1 MSKNKK
7 YRPFVSVCT
16 PTFNRRPF
24 IPIMFECFKNQTYP
38 KDRLEWIIV
47 DDGTDCIN
55 DLISAANI
63 PQIKYFRVE
72 KKMTLGEKRNYMHKQ
87 SKGSIIVYMDDDD
100 YYPPERV
107 SHAVDRLLDNPHAL
121 CAGSSEMYIYFKHI
135 QQMYQCGPYGPNHAT
150 AATFAFRVE
159 LLKETQYEN
168 HASLAEEKAFLKNY
182 TVPFVQLDSLKTILV
197 FSHEHNSF
205 DKRELLKNPHPD
217 VFKPSNKTVDMFI
230 KNAKEEKIKDF
241 FLKDIDSLLSKYEP
255 GLPKMKPDVLKQI
268 KEIDAQRSKMME
280 EQNRNAPIM
289 LQQPGKEPVV
299 LSSQEVIGIIE
310 QQQRQLQEMSEHIQ
324 RLEMNKPGT
333 WPPQSQFTHPFGQ
346 SPFTQPM
353 PPQSPFTQP
362 MPPQSPFTQPMPPQ
376 SPFVKN
382 PNAQSPFTY
391 PMPPKSPF
399 TQSMPPQSPFVQTPT
414 TQSPFTQSMPPQSPF
429 VQTPTTQSPFTQPPT
444 TQQTP
449 VVQPSSQQNKQA
461 DIEMAEQRIAE
472 LEKQNIELNT
482 KFSQTFNELQKYKRL
497 SETQKITINNL
508 QTEKADLLLNQ
519 KKHVTFMN

>member
-1 MSKNKK
+1 
-7 YRPFVSVCT
+7 
-16 PTFNRRPF
+16 
-24 IPIMFECFKNQTYP
+24 
-38 KDRLEWIIV
+38 
-47 DDGTDCIN
+47 
-55 DLISAANI
+55 
-63 PQIKYFRVE
+63 
-72 KKMTLGEKRNYMHKQ
+72 
-87 SKGSIIVYMDDDD
+87 MDDDD

-107 SHAVDRLLDNPHAL
+107 SHAVERLLENPQAL

-230 KNAKEEKIKDF
+230 KNAKEEKIKNF
-241 FLKDIDSLLSKYEP
+241 FLKDIDSLLAKYEP

-268 KEIDAQRSKMME
+268 KEIDAQRTKMME

-289 LQQPGKEPVV
+289 LQQPGKDPVV
-299 LSSQEVIGIIE
+299 LSSQDVIGIIE
-310 QQQRQLQEMSEHIQ
+310 QQQRQLQEMGEHIQ
-324 RLEMNKPGT
+324 RLEMNKQSA
-333 WPPQSQFTHPFGQ
+333 WPPQSPFTQPMLQ
-346 SPFTQPM
+346 QRPFTQPM

-362 MPPQSPFTQPMPPQ
+362 MPPQSHFTQQSPFTQPMPQQSPFTQNQMPPQSPFTQNQMPPQSPFTQPMPPQ
-376 SPFVKN
+376 NQFVM
-382 PNAQSPFTY
+382 PN
-391 PMPPKSPF
+391 
-399 TQSMPPQSPFVQTPT
+399 
-414 TQSPFTQSMPPQSPF
+414 
-429 VQTPTTQSPFTQPPT
+429 
-444 TQQTP
+444 
-449 VVQPSSQQNKQA
+449 QPSQNKEA

-497 SETQKITINNL
+497 SETQKISINNL
-508 QTEKADLLLNQ
+508 QTEKTDLLLNQ
-519 KKHVTFMN
+519 KKHVTFMS

>member
-107 SHAVDRLLDNPHAL
+107 SHAVERLLDNPHAL

-168 HASLAEEKAFLKNY
+168 SASLAEEKAFLKNY

-230 KNAKEEKIKDF
+230 KNAKEEKIKSF

-289 LQQPGKEPVV
+289 LQQPGKEPVA

-310 QQQRQLQEMSEHIQ
+310 QQQRQLQEMGEHIQ
-324 RLEMNKPGT
+324 RLEMNKTGA
-333 WPPQSQFTHPFGQ
+333 WPPQSPFVQ
-346 SPFTQPM
+346 NQM
-353 PPQSPFTQP
+353 PPQSPFVQSPFTQNQ
-362 MPPQSPFTQPMPPQ
+362 MPPQSPFVQSPFTQNQMPPQSPFVQSPFTQNQMPPQ

-382 PNAQSPFTY
+382 PNAQNPYTY
-391 PMPPKSPF
+391 P
-399 TQSMPPQSPFVQTPT
+399 TPPQ
-414 TQSPFTQSMPPQSPF
+414 
-429 VQTPTTQSPFTQPPT
+429 
-444 TQQTP
+444 
-449 VVQPSSQQNKQA
+449 NKEA
-461 DIEMAEQRIAE
+461 DVEMAEQRIAE

-519 KKHVTFMN
+519 KKHVTFMS